1 MIWLMKEGEKE
12 RGGEGDRTEA
22 GGRIPRGK
30 KRNRAGLGTG
40 LWLSVL
46 SIKSLIKPKIKQF
59 ILKER
64 TRRRQRRQSR
74 KPFGVAILQ
83 HFTISIK
90 ISNQCQFIM
99 EAGKAGRGRP
109 QKVAPSSGKCQG
121 NAKATL
127 SWGAAQQR
135 GRQRGR
141 EGERGRRRWHF

>member
-1 MIWLMKEGEKE
+1 MDCRE
-12 RGGEGDRTEA
+12 RG
-22 GGRIPRGK
+22 
-30 KRNRAGLGTG
+30 RNRNGLGGAGLGMG
-40 LWLSVL
+40 VLSVL

-64 TRRRQRRQSR
+64 RRRHSR

-90 ISNQCQFIM
+90 ISNQCQFIIL
-99 EAGKAGRGRP
+99 GRQGMAGRP

-127 SWGAAQQR
+127 SSGA
-135 GRQRGR
+135 
-141 EGERGRRRWHF
+141 E